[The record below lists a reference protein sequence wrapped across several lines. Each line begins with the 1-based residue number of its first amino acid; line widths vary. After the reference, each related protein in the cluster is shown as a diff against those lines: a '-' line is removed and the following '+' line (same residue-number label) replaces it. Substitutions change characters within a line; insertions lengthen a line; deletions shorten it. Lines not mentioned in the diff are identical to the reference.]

1 MSKPKD
7 VIHILNEHL
16 TAELT
21 IINQYFLNSKV
32 LENWGLVGLAKVFRD
47 LSMEEMND
55 AERLIDRILLLE
67 AHPNLQRLDP
77 VRSGETAKEMIEL
90 ALECEEAAITRL
102 KGGVALATDAGDHG
116 SRDLLAGMLAE
127 EERHAD
133 YFRAQLTSIGL
144 VGLENYLAAHLLR
157 EGE

>member
-7 VIHILNEHL
+7 VVQILNDHL

-32 LENWGLVGLAKVFRD
+32 LENWGVLGLAKVFRG

-55 AERLIDRILLLE
+55 AEKLIDRILLLE

-77 VRSGETAKEMIEL
+77 LQSGETPKEMIEL
-90 ALECEEAAITRL
+90 ALKCEEEAITRL
-102 KGGVALATDAGDHG
+102 RGGVEIATSAGDHG
-116 SRDLLAGMLAE
+116 TRDLLAEMLAE

-133 YFRAQLTSIGL
+133 FFRAQLTSIGL
-144 VGLENYLAAHLLR
+144 VGLENYLASQLR
-157 EGE
+157 PDAE

>member
-7 VIHILNEHL
+7 VIQILNEHL

-67 AHPNLQRLDP
+67 AHPNLQRLDS

-90 ALECEEAAITRL
+90 ALECEESAITRL
-102 KGGVALATDAGDHG
+102 RGGVELATAAGDHG
-116 SRDLLAGMLAE
+116 TRDLLAGMLAE

-144 VGLENYLAAHLLR
+144 VGLENYLAAHLHR
-157 EGE
+157 DGE